1 MNTLARVCK
10 QRPATLESSTCGA
23 HREASYNQQ
32 LLTDIIQLLTFA
44 PLRSI
49 PIDSNTLF
57 YGFPMAFKIIV
68 THTVHHQWQPDRTIS
83 YFIPV
88 NFFGSSLFKN
98 LWSLSPALM
107 SIHHILDLLP
117 LPFKNAYSTAFS

>member
-1 MNTLARVCK
+1 MNHTLARVCK

-44 PLRSI
+44 PLLSI

-57 YGFPMAFKIIV
+57 YGFTMAFTII
-68 THTVHHQWQPDRTIS
+68 TNTVYHQWQPDRTIS
-83 YFIPV
+83 YFIPI

-107 SIHHILDLLP
+107 SIHHILDLLS
-117 LPFKNAYSTAFS
+117 LPFKNAYSTLFS